1 MEKEDAKRIK
11 EAFTAL
17 AKAHTELNEKIAE
30 FKNVLHNTKIDL
42 KLYDCVAFI
51 MTHRN
56 KEVNA
61 SAYSQAG
68 YANGYVAVPPE
79 HPYFGKDYDDIDAEV
94 HGGITFTKDSDT
106 VKKHWDNL
114 PDDIEFLDGAT
125 EIPSGWYI
133 FGFDTMHYGD
143 TLETCPKEYCVEE
156 TIKLKKQLDC
166 TFV

>member
-1 MEKEDAKRIK
+1 MEKEDAKRLS
-11 EAFTAL
+11 ESFNAL
-17 AKAHTELNEKIAE
+17 RKSATELNESLAE
-30 FKNVLHNTKIDL
+30 FEKLLRRFDDL

-61 SAYSQAG
+61 SVYSQAG

-79 HPYFGKDYDDIDAEV
+79 HPYFGKDYDDIDAVV
-94 HGGITFTKDSDT
+94 HGGITFAEDSDT

-114 PDDIEFLDGAT
+114 SDDIEFLDGAT
-125 EIPSGWYI
+125 EIPNGWYI
-133 FGFDTMHYGD
+133 FGFDTLHFGD
-143 TLETCPKEYCVEE
+143 SLETCPKEYCVEE
-156 TIKLKKQLDC
+156 TLKLKNQLDC